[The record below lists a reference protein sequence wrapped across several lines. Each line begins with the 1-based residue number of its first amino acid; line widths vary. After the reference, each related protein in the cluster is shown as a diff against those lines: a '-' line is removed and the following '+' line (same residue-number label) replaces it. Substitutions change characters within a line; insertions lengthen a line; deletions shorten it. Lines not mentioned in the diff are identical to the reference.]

1 MPRVRRKAFQHRD
14 IVPEDSAEEHH
25 NEVNY
30 YLIDWLVRRA
40 FLEPLKLRHNE
51 PSEQQKLAQ
60 TAGYNMYQLLG
71 TVHVL
76 SASEALPEED
86 QGTRYERD
94 VTQD

>member
-14 IVPEDSAEEHH
+14 IVPKDSAEEHH

-30 YLIDWLVRRA
+30 YLVDWLVWRA
-40 FLEPLKLRHNE
+40 FLEPLKLRHTK
-51 PSEQQKLAQ
+51 PSEPQKLVQ
-60 TAGYNMYQLLG
+60 TAGNDMCQLLG

-86 QGTRYERD
+86 QGTRM
-94 VTQD
+94 